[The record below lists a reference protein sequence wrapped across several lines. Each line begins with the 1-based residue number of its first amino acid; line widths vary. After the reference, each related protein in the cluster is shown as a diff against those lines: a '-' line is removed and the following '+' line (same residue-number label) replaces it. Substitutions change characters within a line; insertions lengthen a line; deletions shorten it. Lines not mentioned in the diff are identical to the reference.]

1 MIYLTIMS
9 NNQKEVQIFSRISS
23 IPLVNSALIIVTDIY
38 GRIKNYNHLL
48 NATLSTTESSITYV
62 ATASPVT
69 VVTKK
74 LEKQISIADTL
85 ACNGLDTLEKKVPSI
100 KKSPKEIKGEA
111 MKRVIELKVYGI
123 NQMRVIRKV
132 SLEKAYSVLEIP
144 LISAIRENLV
154 HFLDVFDQT
163 LDNFLP
169 PTEGK
174 ETDLQRKELLARVVF
189 LPFKVRERLV
199 FRYNKFVDS
208 ISRNK

>member
-1 MIYLTIMS
+1 MS

-144 LISAIRENLV
+144 LISAIRESLV

-189 LPFKVRERLV
+189 LPFKLRERLV

>member
-1 MIYLTIMS
+1 MS

-189 LPFKVRERLV
+189 LPFKLRERLV

>member
-1 MIYLTIMS
+1 MS

>member
-1 MIYLTIMS
+1 
-9 NNQKEVQIFSRISS
+9 
-23 IPLVNSALIIVTDIY
+23 
-38 GRIKNYNHLL
+38 
-48 NATLSTTESSITYV
+48 V

-100 KKSPKEIKGEA
+100 KKSPNEIKGEA

-132 SLEKAYSVLEIP
+132 SLEKAYSLFEIP
-144 LISAIRENLV
+144 LKAIRENLI
-154 HFLDVFDQT
+154 HFLDLFDQT

-169 PTEGK
+169 PTEAK
-174 ETDLQRKELLARVVF
+174 ETDLQKRELLARVVF
-189 LPFKVRERLV
+189 LPFKVRERIV
-199 FRYNKFVDS
+199 FRYNKLVDS
-208 ISRNK
+208 ISWNK

>member
-1 MIYLTIMS
+1 MS

-100 KKSPKEIKGEA
+100 KKSPNEIKGEA

-144 LISAIRENLV
+144 LIRAIRENLV

-163 LDNFLP
+163 LDNVLP
-169 PTEGK
+169 PTEEK

-189 LPFKVRERLV
+189 LPFKVQKRLV
-199 FRYNKFVDS
+199 FRYNKIVDS
-208 ISRNK
+208 ISWKK